1 MKTLV
6 IDASV
11 WVSAADRTDPLSQA
25 SRSFLALVAA
35 REYPIALPDF
45 AELEIA
51 CALARRLRDAGR
63 GRSLAVQM
71 LESPLV
77 TRHSSNRMALR
88 EAIRVGTRVFLR
100 SGDALYAALA
110 ERLKGE
116 LVSWD
121 GELIDR
127 AGALTPEQ
135 AADGVSAERPARMH
149 RRSNL
154 PWPGPATPRD

>member
-1 MKTLV
+1 VKTLV

-11 WVSAADRTDPLSQA
+11 WVSAADRTDSLSQA
-25 SRSFLALVAA
+25 SRAFLALVVR
-35 REYPIALPDF
+35 REYPIALPEF

-51 CALARRLRDAGR
+51 CALARRLRDTGR
-63 GRSLAVQM
+63 GRSLAGQM

-77 TRHSSNRMALR
+77 TRYSSTRTALR
-88 EAIRVGTRVFLR
+88 EAVRVGTRGFLR

-110 ERLKGE
+110 ERLEGE

-135 AADGVSAERPARMH
+135 AADGVSAEGGTAP
-149 RRSNL
+149 
-154 PWPGPATPRD
+154 